1 MSVVNEFQI
10 ELDPYAEDEFAWED
24 AVEGVED
31 IFANSPHDY
40 FRISGRDMGWTRRS
54 GFTVVKSEDILKAL
68 SINGDY
74 RLVFTFTDVLTAT
87 TVKVARYSH
96 DEPMGAYFEIEKAT
110 DAEVEDFLN

>member
-10 ELDPYAEDEFAWED
+10 ELDPYAEQFEWES
-24 AVEGVED
+24 AVEDVEN
-31 IFANSPHDY
+31 IFADSPHDY
-40 FRISGRDMGWTRRS
+40 FRIDGKNMGWTHRS
-54 GFTVVKSEDILKAL
+54 GFTIAKSDSIIEAL

-87 TVKVARYSH
+87 TVKAARYSH
-96 DEPMGAYFEIEKAT
+96 DEPMGAYFEIVKAT

>member
-1 MSVVNEFQI
+1 MTVVNEFQI
-10 ELDPYAEDEFAWED
+10 ELDPYDEQEDWES
-24 AVEGVED
+24 AVEDVEN
-31 IFANSPHDY
+31 IFADSPHDY
-40 FRISGRDMGWTRRS
+40 FRIDGRNMGWTHAT
-54 GFTVVKSEDILKAL
+54 GFIVVKSDLIIEAL
-68 SINGDY
+68 RINGDY